1 MRYLVLLLLALGLSG
16 CAHNATPLDPYDPY
30 EDLNREVF
38 EFNQSLDAYVLEPA
52 ASVYAVV
59 TPTFFRRGV
68 DNFFS
73 NASYPSVIL
82 NDFLQGKFK
91 QGFADSGRFLLNT
104 TVGVLGVW
112 DPAAYVGLEEHLED
126 FGQTLAVWGVNS
138 GPYVELPALGPN
150 YARTLWDY
158 PIAASTNLLSYIFE
172 PTVTIPLTVLYVV
185 NKRALLD
192 KAAKIREQA
201 ALDPYLF
208 TRSAYTQYR
217 YNLIFDGTPPEDD
230 LYDESVFDEFEEED
244 EPAAEPDR

>member
-1 MRYLVLLLLALGLSG
+1 MRYLVLLSLALGLSG
-16 CAHNATPLDPYDPY
+16 CAQNATPLDPYDPY
-30 EDLNREVF
+30 EDVNREIF
-38 EFNQSLDAYVLEPA
+38 EFNQALDAHVLEPA
-52 ASVYAVV
+52 ASVYSFV

-73 NASYPSVIL
+73 NASYPNVIL
-82 NDFLQGKFK
+82 NDFLQGKVE

-104 TVGVLGVW
+104 TVGVLGLW
-112 DPAAYVGLEEHLED
+112 DPAKYVGLEEHLED

-138 GPYVELPALGPN
+138 GPYIELPALGPT

-158 PIAASTNLLSYIFE
+158 PIAATTNVLAYAFE
-172 PTVTIPLTVLYVV
+172 PTVTIPLTALYII

-208 TRSAYTQYR
+208 TRTAYTQYR
-217 YNLIFDGTPPEDD
+217 YNLIYDGNPPADD
-230 LYDESVFDEFEEED
+230 LYDESLFEDIEEEA
-244 EPAAEPDR
+244 EPATEPAR